1 MMHQVYKTLP
11 DDRPIMSIHVIEDPD
26 KCPTGFFVVSVLLN
40 NTRAKH
46 IILNHI
52 KLPKIITV
60 QFPSYR
66 NFIFKFFLEICTLKI

>member
-26 KCPTGFFVVSVLLN
+26 NCPAGFFVVSVVSN

-60 QFPSYR
+60 
-66 NFIFKFFLEICTLKI
+66 